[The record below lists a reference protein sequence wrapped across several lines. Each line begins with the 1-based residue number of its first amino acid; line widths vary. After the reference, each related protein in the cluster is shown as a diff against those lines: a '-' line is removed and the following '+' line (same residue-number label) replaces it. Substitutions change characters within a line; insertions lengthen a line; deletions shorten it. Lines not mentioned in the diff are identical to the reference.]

1 MDLEGIDHVA
11 LSVRDVERA
20 AQWYIDVLG
29 FERWHQGMWAG
40 IPVFIGKGTTS
51 LALFPARTNEKAS
64 SAKAATEAGSTS
76 LAAVASAKAAAEP
89 SGVRMLHLAFRAD
102 RKNFLA
108 AQEELKRRG
117 IEFQF
122 QDHEISHSIY
132 FRDPDGHNLEI
143 TTYDLEGAAPSAP

>member
-11 LSVRDVERA
+11 LSVPDVERA

-29 FERWHQGMWAG
+29 FVRRFPGMWDG

-51 LALFPARTNEKAS
+51 IALFPAQSNTTAS
-64 SAKAATEAGSTS
+64 SAEAAAARSTS
-76 LAAVASAKAAAEP
+76 ERG
-89 SGVRMLHLAFRAD
+89 GVRMLHLAFRAN

-108 AQEELKRRG
+108 AREELKQRG
-117 IEFQF
+117 IKFEF

-132 FRDPDGHNLEI
+132 FSDPDGHKLEI
-143 TTYDLEGAAPSAP
+143 TTYDLEGVGLSTR